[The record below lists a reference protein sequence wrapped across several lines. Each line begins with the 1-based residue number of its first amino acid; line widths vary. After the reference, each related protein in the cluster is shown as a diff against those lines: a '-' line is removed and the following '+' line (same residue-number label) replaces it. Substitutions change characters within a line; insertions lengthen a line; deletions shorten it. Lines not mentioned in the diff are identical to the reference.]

1 MHTWKFCIS
10 SKLQEIICL
19 LAQQSVFEEAQEL
32 LGELLGIETSAKQIQ
47 RVSEHY
53 GLELEESEKQ
63 FEEETAQVPTVIEAT
78 GNQSNVY
85 VTLDGSMIFTREEGW
100 KEIKLG
106 RIYSENSR
114 VEIQQGRTEVV
125 NSLYVCTLGS
135 HKSFLQKFEPY
146 IEPYKQ
152 KVFIADGA
160 KWIWNWVSDFYG
172 DSVQILDFFHAI
184 EKLNEYASL
193 AYKDEQER
201 RLWLEEIKER
211 LKQDRVVDII
221 CELKEISPRKSKEE
235 KALQAVI
242 RYYENNIERMKYGTF
257 ITKGYLIG
265 SGSIESAHRNV
276 IQQRMKLSGQRW
288 SIQGA
293 QRIVNLRAYKKSN
306 RWADVVSHIKNAA

>member
-1 MHTWKFCIS
+1 MHTGKFGVT

-19 LAQQSVFEEAQEL
+19 LAEQSVFEEAEAL
-32 LGELLGIETSAKQIQ
+32 LHELLGIEISAKQIQ
-47 RVSEHY
+47 RLSEHY
-53 GLELEESEKQ
+53 GSELEESEKE
-63 FEEETAQVPTVIEAT
+63 FEEGAAEVPTIEV
-78 GNQSNVY
+78 NNSESVVY

-106 RIYSENSR
+106 RIYSEGSR
-114 VEIQQGRTEVV
+114 VGIQPGRTEVTE
-125 NSLYVCTLGS
+125 SLYVCTLGN
-135 HKSFLQKFEPY
+135 HKSFLRKFEPY

-160 KWIWNWVSDFYG
+160 KWIWNWVDDFYD

-184 EKLNEYASL
+184 EKMGEYASL

-201 RLWLEEIKER
+201 HLWLEEIKER
-211 LKQDRVVDII
+211 LKRDEIAEII
-221 CELKEISPRKSKEE
+221 VELKEVSPGKSKEQ

-257 ITKGYLIG
+257 LKKGYLIG
-265 SGSIESAHRNV
+265 SGSIESANRNV

-293 QRIVNLRAYKKSN
+293 QSIANLRAYKKSN
-306 RWADVVSHIKNAA
+306 RWAEVISLIKKAA

>member
-1 MHTWKFCIS
+1 MHTGKFCIS

-19 LAQQSVFEEAQEL
+19 LAQQSVFEEAQEMF
-32 LGELLGIETSAKQIQ
+32 GELLGIDISAKQIQ

-63 FEEETAQVPTVIEAT
+63 FEEENAQVPTVIEAT
-78 GNQSNVY
+78 DNQSNVY

-114 VEIQQGRTEVV
+114 VEIQQGRTEVID
-125 NSLYVCTLGS
+125 SLYVCTLGS

-172 DSVQILDFFHAI
+172 DSVQILDFFHAL

-201 RLWLEEIKER
+201 RLWLEEIKKR

-221 CELKEISPRKSKEE
+221 CELKEISPCKSKEE

-257 ITKGYLIG
+257 LTKGYLIG